1 MLYFHLQYSRYLSSM
16 NRAARFLSLPFD
28 ARDLQNF
35 IEEREREARKATEAA
50 HLARE
55 GLRLR
60 KGE

>member
-1 MLYFHLQYSRYLSSM
+1 M
-16 NRAARFLSLPFD
+16 NRAARVLSLPFD

-50 HLARE
+50 QLARE